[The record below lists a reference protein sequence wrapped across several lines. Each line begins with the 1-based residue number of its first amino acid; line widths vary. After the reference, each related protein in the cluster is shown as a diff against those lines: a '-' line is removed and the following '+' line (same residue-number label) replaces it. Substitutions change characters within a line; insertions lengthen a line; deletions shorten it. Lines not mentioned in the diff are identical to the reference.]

1 MKGEKEKKAW
11 RGNKK
16 LHLQREREKEESI
29 YPMKYVKSIDTQKS
43 IKNDDK
49 RGERESKIWKASA
62 LTTYK
67 SCALSKKT
75 WNVTRAYVRSISATE
90 IRAGRLF
97 ETKFVRIKKDNQ
109 LEKQIL

>member
-1 MKGEKEKKAW
+1 MSRALTHKRVLKMMIKE
-11 RGNKK
+11 
-16 LHLQREREKEESI
+16 
-29 YPMKYVKSIDTQKS
+29 
-43 IKNDDK
+43 
-49 RGERESKIWKASA
+49 ERESKIWKASA

-97 ETKFVRIKKDNQ
+97 ETKFVRIKKDYQ